1 MGYNGPSIMAQVT
14 VYSKPGCH
22 LCEEA
27 VRLLQRV
34 QKQHPFTLEEVN
46 IQDDP
51 ALLAEYGEQQVS
63 VRVRRGRGP
72 PAPAIEGGELTM
84 RIRAKEL
91 RRTQKRSEERHK
103 ARHKDDPKNAAITAA
118 ATPKRK

>member
-34 QKQHPFTLEEVN
+34 QKQHPFELEEVN
-46 IQDDP
+46 IQNNP
-51 ALLAEYGEQQVS
+51 ALLAEYGEQIPVVMLNGTFLFEYAVDEARLRQ
-63 VRVRRGRGP
+63 
-72 PAPAIEGGELTM
+72 LL
-84 RIRAKEL
+84 KEV
-91 RRTQKRSEERHK
+91 
-103 ARHKDDPKNAAITAA
+103 N
-118 ATPKRK
+118 